1 MRVLSSMEESGFK
14 EGKPQ
19 ISKRLLIITKKD
31 KITLI

>member
-19 ISKRLLIITKKD
+19 ISKHFLIITK
-31 KITLI
+31 TNNLT